1 MIDNIELL
9 MLLKNKVQVFLA
21 ILDCLTMKQSE

>member
-9 MLLKNKVQVFLA
+9 MLLKIKVQVFLA